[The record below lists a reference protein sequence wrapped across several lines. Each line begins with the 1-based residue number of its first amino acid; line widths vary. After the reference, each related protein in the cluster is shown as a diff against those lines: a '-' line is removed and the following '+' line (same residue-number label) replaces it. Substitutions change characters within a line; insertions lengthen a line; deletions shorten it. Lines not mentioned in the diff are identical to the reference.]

1 MLKDKYFSLL
11 NSTLEAENN
20 TIFELSLLADCDV
33 YRGHFPGMP
42 VAPGV
47 CNIEMIKE
55 CAEEV
60 CGCKLFLSYI
70 SQCRFSALITPD
82 KTPNLN
88 LRLQL
93 EKQDSGNIS
102 FKSVLF
108 KDETIFLDMKGEL
121 QHV

>member
-1 MLKDKYFSLL
+1 MKKKSFCLYIIVNYLRYIKHVVNKIIRNQTF
-11 NSTLEAENN
+11 
-20 TIFELSLLADCDV
+20 
-33 YRGHFPGMP
+33 P

-93 EKQDSGNIS
+93 DKQDSGNIS
-102 FKSVLF
+102 FHSVLF
-108 KDETIFLDMKGEL
+108 KGETVFLDMKGEL

>member
-1 MLKDKYFSLL
+1 MLKNKYFSLL
-11 NSTLEAENN
+11 SSSSEVDNN
-20 TIFELSLLADCDV
+20 TIFELSLISDCDV

-93 EKQDSGNIS
+93 DKQDSGNIS
-102 FKSVLF
+102 FHSVLF
-108 KDETIFLDMKGEL
+108 KNETVFLEMKGEL
-121 QHV
+121 QYV